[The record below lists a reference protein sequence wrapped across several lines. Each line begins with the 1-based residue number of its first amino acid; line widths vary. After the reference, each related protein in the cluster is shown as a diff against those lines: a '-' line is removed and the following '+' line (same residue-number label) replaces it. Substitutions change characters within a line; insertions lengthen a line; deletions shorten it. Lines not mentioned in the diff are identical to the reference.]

1 MPVFESV
8 LEHTA
13 EPVLSNDTKPG
24 AAVLTEISYL
34 QDDLTYSSGPSGP
47 SSDASFENTTCIV
60 GMGKLH

>member
-1 MPVFESV
+1 MPVFETF

-13 EPVLSNDTKPG
+13 GPVPSHDTKSG

-60 GMGKLH
+60 GMGTLH